1 MGHPSPQKGQKLST
15 SMPAAALAVLRT
27 LVMTRLGVITSLP
40 QMTCRPFCG
49 PYILP
54 SAKHPALR
62 STRDYR
68 PRSFV
73 ASLADSEW
81 AQAKAIRKQQH
92 RSIYD
97 LFKYHCP

>member
-73 ASLADSEW
+73 ASLADSEGVEII
-81 AQAKAIRKQQH
+81 KA
-92 RSIYD
+92 
-97 LFKYHCP
+97 YHKKK